1 MLTSQN
7 HLSILLIIILHTAF
21 VCGNTSAGS
30 RLGQASFRV
39 QHSALCCPCGK
50 YSNSVLV
57 GGANAAIFTYRSVL
71 SGKELLTPDDG
82 PTEIPGSQLQISN
95 SKLMADKQTRTHK
108 YGKAA
113 NSSHG
118 GPPQLSLHASSV
130 HLSTKINI
138 QFVNSLVSVVVQ
150 TVFTRLTKKRTIN
163 DIFSLRRQA
172 EPHHFWTAGG
182 KIFKPLIF
190 AGGASAFMSIWSAVS
205 PAVSESSQRYF

>member
-1 MLTSQN
+1 MLTGQN

-39 QHSALCCPCGK
+39 QLSAVCCRCGK
-50 YSNSVLV
+50 YCNSVLV
-57 GGANAAIFTYRSVL
+57 GGTSAAIFTYRSVL
-71 SGKELLTPDDG
+71 SGKELLTSDDG
-82 PTEIPGSQLQISN
+82 PTEIAGSQLQISN

-113 NSSHG
+113 DSSHG
-118 GPPQLSLHASSV
+118 LPQFSLHASSV

-138 QFVNSLVSVVVQ
+138 QFVNSLGSVVVQ
-150 TVFTRLTKKRTIN
+150 TVFTRLTKKQTIN
-163 DIFSLRRQA
+163 NIFSLRRQA

-190 AGGASAFMSIWSAVS
+190 AGGAVPLLSCPSG
-205 PAVSESSQRYF
+205 QQ

>member
-1 MLTSQN
+1 MLTSQK
-7 HLSILLIIILHTAF
+7 HLFILLIITLHTAF

-39 QHSALCCPCGK
+39 QHSALCCRCGK
-50 YSNSVLV
+50 YCNCVSVLV
-57 GGANAAIFTYRSVL
+57 GGANAAIFTYRSVP
-71 SGKELLTPDDG
+71 SGKELLTSDEG
-82 PTEIPGSQLQISN
+82 PTEIPGSLLQISN

-113 NSSHG
+113 KSSH

-138 QFVNSLVSVVVQ
+138 QCVNSLVSVVVQ
-150 TVFTRLTKKRTIN
+150 TVFTRLTKKQTIN
-163 DIFSLRRQA
+163 DNFSLRRQA
-172 EPHHFWTAGG
+172 ETHHFWTAGG

-190 AGGASAFMSIWSAVS
+190 AGGAMPLLSCPSG
-205 PAVSESSQRYF
+205 QQ